1 MDTVTHLAAG
11 MLTCA
16 PEHIVSWPYIHE
28 DWDAALVA
36 RLGGGLAARA
46 PGFRLDLQSSAF
58 AELAPAFKQTFHVR
72 PPACTPPTA
81 ASGVSRARPDSRL
94 PRCLKCG

>member
-1 MDTVTHLAAG
+1 MDTVTTLAAG

-16 PEHIVSWPYIHE
+16 PEHIVSWPYLHE

-36 RLGGGLAARA
+36 QIGGGLSAAA

-58 AELAPAFKQTFHVR
+58 PALEAPFKDAFQARTVLMRACKPRR
-72 PPACTPPTA
+72 P
-81 ASGVSRARPDSRL
+81 L
-94 PRCLKCG
+94 